1 MNTLGKGNL
10 ITTNYSRR
18 TRSPLGKRPIKSLV
32 TASLSHALVLDLAT
46 LRMLFSRRVQVCCI
60 FRRFQTTEGNDIRK

>member
-1 MNTLGKGNL
+1 MNTLRKGNL

-32 TASLSHALVLDLAT
+32 TDTLSHALVLDLET
-46 LRMLFSRRVQVCCI
+46 LRMLFSSREQVCCI
-60 FRRFQTTEGNDIRK
+60 FSRFQTAAGNDI